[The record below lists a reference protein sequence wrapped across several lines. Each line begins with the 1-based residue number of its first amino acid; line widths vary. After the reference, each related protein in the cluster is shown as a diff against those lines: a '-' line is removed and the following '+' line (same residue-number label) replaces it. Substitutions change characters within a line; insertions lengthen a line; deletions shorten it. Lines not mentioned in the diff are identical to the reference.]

1 MKTTKRTARN
11 KFYFLAAT
19 SISFLGSTESY
30 HKKISFTI
38 ILKQNISKKNIE
50 SNAWGN
56 HSTKD
61 VALQIKPDKVI
72 GIIYLI
78 FQRII
83 FTSTLVPSIQIHNS
97 PDSQKYLTPSVL
109 L

>member
-1 MKTTKRTARN
+1 MGILPSNAVLLLAALHYFYNSEHLVLISARAKGSSALRDMKTTKRTARN

-50 SNAWGN
+50 SNA
-56 HSTKD
+56 
-61 VALQIKPDKVI
+61 
-72 GIIYLI
+72 
-78 FQRII
+78 
-83 FTSTLVPSIQIHNS
+83 
-97 PDSQKYLTPSVL
+97 
-109 L
+109 